1 MLSERSTPRVLFA
14 ANPVGPLRTVPQNLV
29 AEKQHCYEIHQAPV
43 GQVVGLHLVVAVE
56 ELHQRLLEAVVVDEL
71 HQRLLEAVV
80 VDELHRRL
88 LEAVVVVMLE
98 AVVVDELHR
107 RLLAAVVVD
116 ELHRRLLE
124 AVVVVML
131 EAVVV
136 VDELHRRLLAAV
148 QGYRKA
154 IDRQDK
160 FVCCGLVH
168 SGYSC
173 TFGQGRKQ

>member
-98 AVVVDELHR
+98 AVVV
-107 RLLAAVVVD
+107 
-116 ELHRRLLE
+116 
-124 AVVVVML
+124 
-131 EAVVV
+131 

>member
-71 HQRLLEAVV
+71 H
-80 VDELHRRL
+80 
-88 LEAVVVVMLE
+88 
-98 AVVVDELHR
+98 
-107 RLLAAVVVD
+107 
-116 ELHRRLLE
+116 RRLLE